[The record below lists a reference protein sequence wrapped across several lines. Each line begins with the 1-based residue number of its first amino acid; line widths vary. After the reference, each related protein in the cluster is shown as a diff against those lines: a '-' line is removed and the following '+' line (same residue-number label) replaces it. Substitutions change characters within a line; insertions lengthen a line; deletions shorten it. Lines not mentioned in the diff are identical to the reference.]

1 MREVGAR
8 RVMRSVLI
16 DAKTVRFLSADEV
29 KALHADG
36 FISDAEVETSTKNVN
51 LMLFRH
57 YLERMLQE
65 NENVCKDMRMMVRQL
80 QPTAAGLPLELFFF
94 VKQTQWEEFEAVQSD
109 IFDEVY
115 AVINRFGLA
124 LYQRV

>member
-1 MREVGAR
+1 
-8 RVMRSVLI
+8 
-16 DAKTVRFLSADEV
+16 
-29 KALHADG
+29 
-36 FISDAEVETSTKNVN
+36 
-51 LMLFRH
+51 
-57 YLERMLQE
+57 
-65 NENVCKDMRMMVRQL
+65 
-80 QPTAAGLPLELFFF
+80 

>member
-1 MREVGAR
+1 
-8 RVMRSVLI
+8 
-16 DAKTVRFLSADEV
+16 
-29 KALHADG
+29 
-36 FISDAEVETSTKNVN
+36 
-51 LMLFRH
+51 
-57 YLERMLQE
+57 
-65 NENVCKDMRMMVRQL
+65 MRMMVRQL